1 MKKVIILISII
12 TISSCKK
19 EDVQPNTYNEPVVD
33 CDCDRV
39 VDVDSFNLNDG
50 TMFGNYTTVNDCSN
64 FQQYFQFVGAQN
76 KPSIGDCK

>member
-1 MKKVIILISII
+1 MKKLIILMSLIA
-12 TISSCKK
+12 TTSCNKD
-19 EDVQPNTYNEPVVD
+19 DVQPNTNNDPVID

-64 FQQYFQFVGAQN
+64 FQQYFEFVGAHN
-76 KPSIGDCK
+76 KPNIGDCK